1 MDHKLPD
8 DRTPVL
14 LTDQQRQRIGA
25 ACEIAASM
33 AWALEDPSTAHNL
46 RSDRLLVLGDLAL
59 EQTR

>member
-25 ACEIAASM
+25 ACEIAASI
-33 AWALEDPSTAHNL
+33 AGALDDNTTALHL
-46 RSDRLLVLGDLAL
+46 RGDRLLVLGDLAL